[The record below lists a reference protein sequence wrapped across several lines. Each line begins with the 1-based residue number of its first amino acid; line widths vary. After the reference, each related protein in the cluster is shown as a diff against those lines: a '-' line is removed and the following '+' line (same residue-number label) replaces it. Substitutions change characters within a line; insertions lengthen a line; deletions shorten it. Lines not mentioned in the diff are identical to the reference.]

1 MTERIKI
8 DKPKT
13 DLDYENGKGVLPEGA
28 FRISASG
35 FNGFMG
41 YPHNWF
47 RENVL
52 GEQGFTGNTASVI
65 GTCVHYI
72 AEYVGKGEQPDIEQ
86 IEQYITNQETD
97 DYGEF
102 NLDVDVHEVRAQYKI
117 MGETLVNQY
126 VLPNMPTEVEPF
138 VFYELQ
144 PGYFPSGSID
154 ALQGTKDS
162 KSTMI
167 IDYKTYNSKT
177 KPRAIPMNYKYQ
189 LLIYAYILN
198 KMGYVVDR
206 IRLVYINRYIDG
218 GISEKTSKPLK
229 SYAPEVTVLTESI
242 TDEDMDFI
250 ESVMNLCV
258 ETTQLALEKP
268 ELAYLLFRDYRLKE
282 K

>member
-13 DLDYENGKGVLPEGA
+13 DLDYENGKGFLPEGA

-65 GTCVHYI
+65 GTCVHFI
-72 AEYVGKGEQPDIEQ
+72 AECVGKGEQPDVEQ

-97 DYGEF
+97 DYGDL
-102 NLDVDVHEVRAQYKI
+102 NLDVDVHEVRAQYQL

-138 VFYELQ
+138 VSYELQ

-162 KSTMI
+162 KSTMV
-167 IDYKTYNSKT
+167 IDYKT
-177 KPRAIPMNYKYQ
+177 
-189 LLIYAYILN
+189 
-198 KMGYVVDR
+198 
-206 IRLVYINRYIDG
+206 
-218 GISEKTSKPLK
+218 
-229 SYAPEVTVLTESI
+229 
-242 TDEDMDFI
+242 
-250 ESVMNLCV
+250 
-258 ETTQLALEKP
+258 
-268 ELAYLLFRDYRLKE
+268 
-282 K
+282 

>member
-1 MTERIKI
+1 MTFTEKYLIYNNGSGELP
-8 DKPKT
+8 DK
-13 DLDYENGKGVLPEGA
+13 A
-28 FRISASG
+28 FRISASQFSQFMSYPHQWYREKILNESG
-35 FNGFMG
+35 FN
-41 YPHNWF
+41 
-47 RENVL
+47 
-52 GEQGFTGNTASVI
+52 GNTASVI
-65 GTCVHYI
+65 GTIVHAI
-72 AEYVGKGEQPDIEQ
+72 AAAVANKENIPQDEIEAF
-86 IEQYITNQETD
+86 ITTYD
-97 DYGEF
+97 SVVEF
-102 NLDVDVHEVRAQYKI
+102 PDVDVHEVRAQYKL

-138 VFYELQ
+138 VSYELQ

-218 GISEKTSKPLK
+218 GISEKTGKPLK
-229 SYAPEVTVLTESI
+229 SYAPEVTELTETI
-242 TDEDMDFI
+242 TADDMDFI
-250 ESVMNLCV
+250 ESIMNLCI
-258 ETTQLALEKP
+258 ETTELAIQKP
-268 ELAYLLFRDYRLKE
+268 ELAYMLFRDYRLRL
-282 K
+282 